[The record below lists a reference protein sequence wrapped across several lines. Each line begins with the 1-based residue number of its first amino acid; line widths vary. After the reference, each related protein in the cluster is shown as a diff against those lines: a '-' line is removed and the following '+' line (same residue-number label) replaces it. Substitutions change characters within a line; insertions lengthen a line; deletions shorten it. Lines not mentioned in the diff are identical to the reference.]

1 MDSKEN
7 LNFCL
12 NIITGFCLV
21 GVWLAIVNPA
31 QIAFSYSWIS
41 ISLLAAL
48 TIIWALI
55 TPEMMNM
62 SWISVL
68 LNIFSNSMPI
78 VIIIILLSWVV
89 SIYTN
94 NAGLF
99 NEWRDNTNVGV
110 PGLFSDYQ
118 RAVSY
123 IVILEVLLVIDYI
136 KNKFLGYS
144 FVTDKES
151 IIGKIYNT
159 PSSSKLG
166 MLYLIICIH
175 YILVANMDMIIK
187 YFIVDG

>member
-1 MDSKEN
+1 
-7 LNFCL
+7 
-12 NIITGFCLV
+12 
-21 GVWLAIVNPA
+21 
-31 QIAFSYSWIS
+31 
-41 ISLLAAL
+41 
-48 TIIWALI
+48 
-55 TPEMMNM
+55 
-62 SWISVL
+62 
-68 LNIFSNSMPI
+68 
-78 VIIIILLSWVV
+78 
-89 SIYTN
+89 
-94 NAGLF
+94 
-99 NEWRDNTNVGV
+99 
-110 PGLFSDYQ
+110 YQ